1 VLATTLPNV
10 RTILLIMT
18 ILGGLL
24 TLVAAV
30 WVARLSIMDR
40 WLKHDLARLAD
51 QNVDDLREHSQAYQA
66 YSNMR
71 AERNRTG
78 QGPTPAL
85 PFGMDQKVHEKQIN
99 DEYFRRLQV
108 RMGRDPL
115 QPKNDRDVH
124 RDVLDELFW
133 PALLAGLGVVLSTIA
148 SALSLYLP
156 PTA

>member
-1 VLATTLPNV
+1 V
-10 RTILLIMT
+10 RTFLLFMT
-18 ILGGLL
+18 IVGGMLA
-24 TLVAAV
+24 LVAAGR
-30 WVARLSIMDR
+30 VARISIRDR

-66 YSNMR
+66 YGNMR

-78 QGPTPAL
+78 QGPIPAL
-85 PFGMDQKVHEKQIN
+85 PFGMDQEAHEKQIN

-115 QPKNDRDVH
+115 QPKKDRDVH

-133 PALLAGLGVVLSTIA
+133 PALLAGQGVVLSTIA

-156 PTA
+156 PNV